1 MLVNLVVETCNKGA
15 IKMRITFDLDDETVE
30 KLKLEARKHCHTNK
44 SAIIRQAISFYLN
57 RNTSN
62 YNKPQESA
70 RQSTS
75 TNLPP
80 EQE

>member
-1 MLVNLVVETCNKGA
+1 
-15 IKMRITFDLDDETVE
+15 MRITFDLDDETVE
-30 KLKLEARKHCHTNK
+30 KLKLEAQKDCHTNK

-62 YNKPQESA
+62 NNNAPIGSPEVYHMHN
-70 RQSTS
+70 T
-75 TNLPP
+75 P